1 MSVETSMQMRTTTLF
16 CDDLR
21 LEMGGKLSAM
31 GIYQGIM
38 ALPADEFLL
47 PKLVAWTAIELPK
60 AWSGGRVQVRL
71 IDRDQLLTE
80 AQFDIT
86 DLPPQSE
93 HIVMNVPLTAM
104 PFSAKVGMVLHIS
117 ISAPGLN
124 YRSGDLR
131 IVAQDAA

>member
-1 MSVETSMQMRTTTLF
+1 MSVETSTQLRATTLF

-21 LEMGGKLSAM
+21 LEIGGKLSAM

-38 ALPADEFLL
+38 ALPADEILL

-71 IDRDQLLTE
+71 LDRDQLLTE
-80 AQFDIT
+80 AQFDT
-86 DLPPQSE
+86 SDLPPDGQ
-93 HIVMNVPLTAM
+93 HIVLNVPLTAM
-104 PFSAKVGMVLHIS
+104 PFSAKVGMVLHVT

-124 YRSGDLR
+124 HRSGDLR